1 MPLPQSVHSSTQAL
15 MLRTS
20 SSVYLAIVN
29 ADLSSASLCP
39 GSGHCARGVG
49 AAVGAAVGLTV
60 GLAAG
65 ARVGVEVGLAV
76 GLGVGP
82 ELCGDA
88 EGGSVVGARVGAEVV
103 RGWAGEAVGE
113 RVGAAVVGIE
123 VGGGRAP
130 RHHGAVGGAA
140 RGKREIG

>member
-29 ADLSSASLCP
+29 ADLSSASLYP

-103 RGWAGEAVGE
+103 RGW
-113 RVGAAVVGIE
+113 
-123 VGGGRAP
+123 RA
-130 RHHGAVGGAA
+130 RRWA
-140 RGKREIG
+140 RGSGPRWSGSRWEEGEPHDTTVPSAGRHAVNAK